1 MIELTLALL
10 LILGFIV
17 LTGGNGQSKKT
28 KPPPPVEPTDRDLV
42 VEEMVLERFGGAI
55 SSMTPAGRSHFIEQ
69 IKQLPPR
76 DKSIK

>member
-17 LTGGNGQSKKT
+17 LTGGTGQKRKT
-28 KPPPPVEPTDRDLV
+28 HPPPDIKPTDRDLV

-69 IKQLPPR
+69 IKQLQPR

>member
-1 MIELTLALL
+1 MEGVL
-10 LILGFIV
+10 IV
-17 LTGGNGQSKKT
+17 LFLLGIFFLFGGTGQKKKT
-28 KPPPPVEPTDRDLV
+28 HPPPDIKPTERDKV
-42 VEEMVLERFGGAI
+42 IEEMVLERFGGAI